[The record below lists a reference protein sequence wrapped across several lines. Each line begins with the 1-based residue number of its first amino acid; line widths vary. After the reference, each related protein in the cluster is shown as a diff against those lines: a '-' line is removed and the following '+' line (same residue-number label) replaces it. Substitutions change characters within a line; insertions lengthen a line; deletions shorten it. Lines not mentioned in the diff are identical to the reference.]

1 MEIKFDYYRAREVPM
16 QRMRLRERGI
26 YALPDGKEYILCAVI
41 EGGYNLYEPDGWNA
55 LSLAE
60 YRVYSDGKLYRKL
73 EPTPWSIKDLTD
85 TGRTVEFLKPPATA
99 I

>member
-1 MEIKFDYYRAREVPM
+1 M
-16 QRMRLRERGI
+16 QRIRLRERGI
-26 YALPDGKEYILCAVI
+26 YALPDGKEYILCAVV

-60 YRVYSDGKLYRKL
+60 YRKL
-73 EPTPWSIKDLTD
+73 EPMPWSIKDLTD